1 MSAVRN
7 SSLNYGSASSKSAFD
22 GFIDKVN
29 SQNLNFNEV
38 PHRN

>member
-29 SQNLNFNEV
+29 SQNSKTHFLEN
-38 PHRN
+38 